1 MTFGSLLRKLRY
13 NQGIGIKKLA
23 PALDLD
29 YTYLSRIENDKVVPS
44 EQVIDRI
51 SKYFG
56 HDKDE
61 LMLSADKIPEDIKQ
75 ILRENPQEAL
85 MYLRERFSNDGRE
98 P

>member
-13 NQGIGIKKLA
+13 SQGIGIKKLA

-29 YTYLSRIENDKVVPS
+29 YTYLSRIENDKSIPS
-44 EQVIDRI
+44 EEVIERI
-51 SKYFG
+51 SRYFNYN
-56 HDKDE
+56 KDE
-61 LMLSADKIPEDIKQ
+61 LMLSADKIPDDIKR

-85 MYLRERFSNDGRE
+85 TYLRERYSDGKRR